1 MTITLTPDE
10 ELALAEI
17 RRAGGYQSDEDA
29 VLGALFFFARHFD
42 VKVSPPVFAHTTL
55 ATRAPYAKKRRARK
69 TATP

>member
-42 VKVSPPVFAHTTL
+42 VKVPPPVFAHTT
-55 ATRAPYAKKRRARK
+55 TRAPAAKKLRRGKAREK
-69 TATP
+69 R